1 MTPRGEGHAPR
12 PTSARDLRDCPP
24 CARRT
29 AHARLAQAVDGVLAV
44 HSELD
49 HDVDDTSDWATHDPA
64 A

>member
-1 MTPRGEGHAPR
+1 
-12 PTSARDLRDCPP
+12 LRDCPP